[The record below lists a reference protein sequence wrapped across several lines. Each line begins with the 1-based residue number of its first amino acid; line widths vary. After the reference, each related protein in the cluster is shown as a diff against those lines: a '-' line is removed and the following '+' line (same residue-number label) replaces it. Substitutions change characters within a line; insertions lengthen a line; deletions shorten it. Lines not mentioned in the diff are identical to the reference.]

1 MAELN
6 VNEIKIRMEK
16 AIDSFKKDLSGL
28 SNTTSLLR
36 LKLVNNNN
44 LVTITHFFKSLQ

>member
-28 SNTTSLLR
+28 RVGRASLNMLDQI
-36 LKLVNNNN
+36 NE
-44 LVTITHFFKSLQ
+44 